1 MGGRKKMATTRYSR
15 PVALAIGL
23 VASGA
28 VALAVAVPASAS
40 GTPGAKPTQL
50 ILKATRSTV
59 APKHKMSLTATLKSG
74 HQRLANEQTCL
85 QSRTK
90 SSTGSWGPW
99 GACMNLAPTDANGQV
114 QVTGVVPR
122 NGKGTKE
129 QFEVL
134 FGGVSGQYKAS
145 HSAIITVTTS

>member
-1 MGGRKKMATTRYSR
+1 MATTKYSR

-23 VASGA
+23 AASA
-28 VALAVAVPASAS
+28 AAALAIAVPASAS

-50 ILKATRSTV
+50 ILKATRASI

-74 HQRLANEQTCL
+74 HQGLANEQTCL
-85 QSRTK
+85 QNRTK
-90 SSTGSWGPW
+90 TSTGSWGPW
-99 GACMNLAPTDANGQV
+99 GACMNLALTDANGQV

-129 QFEVL
+129 QFEVM
-134 FGGVSGQYKAS
+134 FPGVSGQYKPS